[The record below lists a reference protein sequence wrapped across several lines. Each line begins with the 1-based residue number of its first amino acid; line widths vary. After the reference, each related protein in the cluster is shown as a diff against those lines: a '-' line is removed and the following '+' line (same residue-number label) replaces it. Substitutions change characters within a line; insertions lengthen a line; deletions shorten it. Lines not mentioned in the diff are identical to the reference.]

1 MTTVLDRETL
11 KKNLI
16 NLAKDEPDYVRE
28 LISEIEMDWKKSKKQ
43 HLEEIVNEDFKE
55 YGDVFRKLA

>member
-11 KKNLI
+11 KKSLI
-16 NLAKDEPDYVRE
+16 SLAKDEPDYVRE
-28 LISEIEMDWKKSKKQ
+28 LISEIEIDLKKSKRQ

-55 YGDVFRKLA
+55 YGDVFKALA

>member
-11 KKNLI
+11 KKNLM